1 MSIKDMVLEHLENNK
16 GIYISGGDLAKSL
29 DVSRNSIWKAIK
41 SLERDGYLIEA
52 IPNRGYCLS
61 ESNDI
66 LSAQSI
72 AKYCKHPFEIEVYE
86 TVSSTNT
93 LLKEKAENGANHG
106 TVILAKEQTSGRGRM
121 GKEFYSPSNT
131 GIYLSIL
138 LRPDFSAS
146 ESLFLTTAAAVATA
160 RAIEDAS
167 GKAADIKWVNDIYID
182 GKKVCGIL
190 TEASL
195 NIETNHLDYAVVG
208 IGINICAPSEEF
220 PKELQSIATAVFD
233 NPSDSQNKQSLLVA
247 NLLNY
252 FMDYYNDF
260 RSKKYVDEYIRR
272 SFILG
277 KEIYVLEGNTQW
289 EATALEIDRDCRLK
303 VRFTDGHEKWLSSGE
318 VSTKIIN

>member
-16 GIYISGGDLAKSL
+16 GVYISGGDLAKSL

-41 SLERDGYLIEA
+41 SLEKDGYLIEA

-72 AKYCKHPFEIEVYE
+72 AKYCNHPFEIEVYE

-106 TVILAKEQTSGRGRM
+106 TVLLAKEQTSGRGRL
-121 GKEFYSPSNT
+121 GKAFYSPSNT

-160 RAIEDAS
+160 RAIEDAC
-167 GKAADIKWVNDIYID
+167 GKKADIKWVNDIYID

-195 NIETNHLDYAVVG
+195 NIETNHLDYAVIG
-208 IGINICAPSEEF
+208 IGINVCAPSEGF

-252 FMDYYNDF
+252 FMDYYDDF
-260 RSKKYVDEYIRR
+260 RSKNYVDEYIRR

-277 KEIYVLEGNTQW
+277 KQIYVLDGNVQR

-303 VRFTDGHEKWLSSGE
+303 VRFMDGHEKWLSSGE